1 MKYIAIF
8 DDDML
13 CNFRRDDNGL
23 TLVLTDSLGFE
34 RGVALKPLIKP
45 VIIADD
51 GESAYLTN
59 GHIKAFLDYE
69 AYSRYERI
77 KKEIESGEWFT
88 KCNKKSTES

>member
-23 TLVLTDSLGFE
+23 TLVLRDSLGFE

-45 VIIADD
+45 VIVADS
-51 GESAYLTN
+51 GVSAYLTD

-69 AYSRYERI
+69 QYERI
-77 KKEIESGEWFT
+77 KKIWNIKPDE
-88 KCNKKSTES
+88 KSTES